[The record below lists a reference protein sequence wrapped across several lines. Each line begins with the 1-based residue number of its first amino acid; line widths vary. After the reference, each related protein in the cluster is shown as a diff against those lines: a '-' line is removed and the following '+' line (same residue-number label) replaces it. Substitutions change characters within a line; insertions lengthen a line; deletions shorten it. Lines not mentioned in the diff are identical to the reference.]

1 MVAPFFLSLHKL
13 NIMKLQMLKSV
24 VDGNQI
30 HKKNT
35 IVEVKD
41 DIARHYLA
49 VGIAIEYKNPIVKE
63 HKQEIET
70 KENKAPRKRRT
81 KKK

>member
-1 MVAPFFLSLHKL
+1 MVAPFFVFLHKL
-13 NIMKLQMLKSV
+13 IIMKLQMLKSV
-24 VDGNQI
+24 VDGNQV

-49 VGIAIEYKNPIVKE
+49 VGIAIEYKDPIVKE
-63 HKQEIET
+63 HKIEVET
-70 KENKAPRKRRT
+70 KEDKTPRKRRT

>member
-1 MVAPFFLSLHKL
+1 
-13 NIMKLQMLKSV
+13 MKLQMLKSV
-24 VDGNQI
+24 VDGNQL

-41 DIARHYLA
+41 DTARHYLA
-49 VGIAIEYKNPIVKE
+49 VGIAIEYKEPIAKE
-63 HKQEIET
+63 DKQKVET

-81 KKK
+81 KKN

>member
-1 MVAPFFLSLHKL
+1 
-13 NIMKLQMLKSV
+13 MKLQMLKSV
-24 VDGNQI
+24 VNGSQV

-41 DIARHYLA
+41 DIAKHYLA
-49 VGIAIEYKNPIVKE
+49 VGIAIEYKEPIVKE
-63 HKQEIET
+63 YKQEVET

-81 KKK
+81 KKN

>member
-1 MVAPFFLSLHKL
+1 
-13 NIMKLQMLKSV
+13 MKLQMLKSV
-24 VDGNQI
+24 VDGNQV

-41 DIARHYLA
+41 DIARHNIA
-49 VGIAIEYKNPIVKE
+49 VGIAVEYKEPIAKE
-63 HKQEIET
+63 FKQEVET
-70 KENKAPRKRRT
+70 KEDKTPRKRRT

>member
-24 VDGNQI
+24 VNGSQV

-41 DIARHYLA
+41 DIAKHYLA
-49 VGIAIEYKNPIVKE
+49 VNIAIEYKEPIVKE
-63 HKQEIET
+63 YKQEVET

-81 KKK
+81 KKN

>member
-1 MVAPFFLSLHKL
+1 
-13 NIMKLQMLKSV
+13 MKLQMLKSV
-24 VDGNQI
+24 VNGNQV

-41 DIARHYLA
+41 DTARQYIA
-49 VGIAIEYKNPIVKE
+49 VGIAIEYKDPIVKE
-63 HKQEIET
+63 DKQEVET
-70 KENKAPRKRRT
+70 KEHKAPRKRRT

>member
-1 MVAPFFLSLHKL
+1 LVAPFFLSLHKL
-13 NIMKLQMLKSV
+13 IIMKLQMLKSV

-35 IVEVKD
+35 IIEIKD
-41 DIARHYLA
+41 ETARHYLA
-49 VGIAIEYKNPIVKE
+49 VGIAIEYKEPIVKE
-63 HKQEIET
+63 QKQEIET
-70 KENKAPRKRRT
+70 KEHKAPRKRTT

>member
-1 MVAPFFLSLHKL
+1 
-13 NIMKLQMLKSV
+13 MKLQMLKSV
-24 VDGNQI
+24 VDGNQV

-49 VGIAIEYKNPIVKE
+49 VGIAIEYKDPIVKE
-63 HKQEIET
+63 NKIEVET
-70 KENKAPRKRRT
+70 KEDKTPRKRRT

>member
-1 MVAPFFLSLHKL
+1 MVVPFFLSLQKI
-13 NIMKLQMLKSV
+13 NTMKLLMLKSV
-24 VDGNQI
+24 VDGNQV

-41 DIARHYLA
+41 DTARHYLA
-49 VGIAIEYKNPIVKE
+49 VGIAIEHKE
-63 HKQEIET
+63 QKVAIET
-70 KENKAPRKRRT
+70 KEDKAPKRRRT

>member
-1 MVAPFFLSLHKL
+1 
-13 NIMKLQMLKSV
+13 MKLQMLKSV
-24 VDGNQI
+24 VDVIQV

-41 DIARHYLA
+41 DIAKHYLA
-49 VGIAIEYKNPIVKE
+49 VGIAIEYKEPIVKE
-63 HKQEIET
+63 YKQEVET

-81 KKK
+81 KKN